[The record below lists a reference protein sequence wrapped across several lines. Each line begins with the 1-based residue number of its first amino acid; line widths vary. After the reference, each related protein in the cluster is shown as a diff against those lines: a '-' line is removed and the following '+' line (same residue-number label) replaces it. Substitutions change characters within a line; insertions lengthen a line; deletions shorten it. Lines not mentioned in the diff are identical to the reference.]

1 MNHRRC
7 PGDVSGE
14 AFERILQVFFVL
26 AFEQEEV
33 MAA

>member
-7 PGDVSGE
+7 PGDVSVE

-26 AFEQEEV
+26 AFEQGEAL
-33 MAA
+33 AA